1 MKQSHVADTMI
12 PRYSELKVENIWP
25 LVKEEEEL
33 INYFSDY
40 GQKQLP
46 DRKFMFSII
55 GTLRFDEVKV
65 MIKGA
70 RKGL

>member
-25 LVKEEEEL
+25 LVKEEL

-55 GTLRFDEVKV
+55 GTLRFVEVKV